1 MQLHF
6 IGIFEQIS
14 NNSHNSQPKGGFE
27 PGKLFIS
34 IGIKKGANRLD
45 SVFSRNPVKGWTL
58 RHAGKWSDLTW
69 NDYKIDDGRLIEIS
83 K

>member
-14 NNSHNSQPKGGFE
+14 NYSHNSQPKGDFE

-34 IGIKKGANRLD
+34 DGLKKGGKMQDCALLQDHGSGLD
-45 SVFSRNPVKGWTL
+45 SPR
-58 RHAGKWSDLTW
+58 
-69 NDYKIDDGRLIEIS
+69 
-83 K
+83 